1 MTESERKEFE
11 GIVEALKNGC
21 PDEEIRKLVEDSRPY
36 LETCVDES
44 GHNIV
49 FYFEMY
55 ERDDLWESMVADWEA
70 DFIAS
75 AMEDYDAALKPYYG

>member
-1 MTESERKEFE
+1 MTESEKKEFD

-21 PDEEIRKLVEDSRPY
+21 PDDDIRNMVEDSCFD
-36 LETCVDES
+36 LESCVDES

-49 FYFEMY
+49 FYFEKY

-70 DFIAS
+70 DLIAA
-75 AMEDYDAALKPYYG
+75 AMEDYDAARKPYYG